1 MLRLGAARHPPSRR
15 RLLHHSRPRDATQAL
30 RHDAWHARVASL
42 APLFDAI
49 AADTGRP
56 TDAATVASTWNKLIP
71 GMLSRFDAPCTL
83 GAIMPRPCLVL
94 NNAADPR
101 CPRAGLE
108 WFLRPKP
115 RPLARCAA
123 TMHTS
128 ACMPGIIRMPD
139 LITRRVLYSHRARL
153 TLYLDT
159 TVADGPLP
167 LEQCHEGHVITR
179 QMLDAAADFITKAVL
194 HGVDEPAP
202 PKPRRGEAAVL

>member
-1 MLRLGAARHPPSRR
+1 
-15 RLLHHSRPRDATQAL
+15 
-30 RHDAWHARVASL
+30 
-42 APLFDAI
+42 
-49 AADTGRP
+49 
-56 TDAATVASTWNKLIP
+56 
-71 GMLSRFDAPCTL
+71 MLSKFDAPCTL

-115 RPLARCAA
+115 RSLDRRAA
-123 TMHTS
+123 KMRTRT
-128 ACMPGIIRMPD
+128 CMPRIICMPA
-139 LITRRVLYSHRARL
+139 LIITALFITLHSHRARL

-179 QMLDAAADFITKAVL
+179 QMLDAAADFITQAVL
-194 HGVDEPAP
+194 HSVDEPTP
-202 PKPRRGEAAVL
+202 PKPRRGEAVVL